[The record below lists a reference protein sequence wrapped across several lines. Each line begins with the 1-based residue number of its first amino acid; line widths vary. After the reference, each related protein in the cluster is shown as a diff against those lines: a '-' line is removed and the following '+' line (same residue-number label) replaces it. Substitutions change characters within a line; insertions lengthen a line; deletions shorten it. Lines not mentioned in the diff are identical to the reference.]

1 MRREV
6 KYGSLLTI
14 NTREVERKYTNKSR
28 EKCNGGFNGG
38 PYVNT
43 QVAWQMQWRI

>member
-14 NTREVERKYTNKSR
+14 NIREVERIN
-28 EKCNGGFNGG
+28 EVADLAGGS
-38 PYVNT
+38 
-43 QVAWQMQWRI
+43 